1 MQGGVF
7 SRPLKNARL
16 NVKSQMADG
25 KTKAFTIYDLPFAIQ
40 DAFFSILP
48 DPAEGCEAAPC
59 RRRRAGSSAARF
71 TVRENEMSTR
81 ELTPIVTTRFLS
93 IDDVTHEELQD
104 CLRLA
109 AELKAARAAGIRH
122 EQPLVGRHFA
132 LLFEKP
138 SLRTRST
145 FQIAV
150 RELGGDLI
158 EPPREEVFGERE
170 TIGDVARN
178 LERWVYGAVVRTY
191 AQSRLEAFA
200 AAAPRLR
207 VVNALTDDE
216 HPCQALADC
225 LTLAEKLHDLP
236 GRTITFV
243 GDGNNVATS
252 LAQAAV
258 LLGVNVRIASPHGF
272 ELDPRVRHRIDSR
285 ARLGARLTVTNDPVA
300 AVRDAHA
307 VYTDVWTSMGREGE
321 AAPRREIF
329 GAYQVNASLMAH
341 ASPDAIFMH
350 CLPAHRGDEVTS
362 EVLDSD
368 ASVVFD
374 QAENR
379 LHTQKALLAM
389 LG

>member
-1 MQGGVF
+1 MA
-7 SRPLKNARL
+7 RP
-16 NVKSQMADG
+16 
-25 KTKAFTIYDLPFAIQ
+25 
-40 DAFFSILP
+40 
-48 DPAEGCEAAPC
+48 
-59 RRRRAGSSAARF
+59 
-71 TVRENEMSTR
+71 
-81 ELTPIVTTRFLS
+81 ELTPTVTTRFLS
-93 IDDVTHEELQD
+93 IDDVSHEELQA

-109 AELKAARAAGIRH
+109 GELKAARAAGVRH
-122 EQPLVGRHFA
+122 EQPLAGRHYA

-158 EPPREEVFGERE
+158 EPPKEEVFGERE
-170 TIGDVARN
+170 TIEDVARN
-178 LERWVYGAVVRTY
+178 LERWVHGAVVRTY

-225 LTLAEKLHDLP
+225 LTLTERLRELP
-236 GRTITFV
+236 GRTIAFV

-252 LAQAAV
+252 LAQAAL
-258 LLGVNVRIASPHGF
+258 LLGVNVRIASPPGF
-272 ELDPRVRHRIDSR
+272 ELTPHVRERIESR
-285 ARLGARLTVTNDPVA
+285 ARLSARLTLTTDPAA
-300 AVRDAHA
+300 AVRDADA
-307 VYTDVWTSMGREGE
+307 IYTDVWTSMGQETE
-321 AAPRREIF
+321 AAGRLATF
-329 GAYQVNASLMAH
+329 GAYQVNRSLMAK
-341 ASPDAIFMH
+341 AAPDALFMH

-362 EVLDSD
+362 EILDSS